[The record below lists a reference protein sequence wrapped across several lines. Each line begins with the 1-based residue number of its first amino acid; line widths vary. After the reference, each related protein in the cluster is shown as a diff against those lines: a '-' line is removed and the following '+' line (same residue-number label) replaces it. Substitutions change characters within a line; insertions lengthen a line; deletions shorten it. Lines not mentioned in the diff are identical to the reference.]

1 MSSGAGLAACAAVAA
16 AASRVAMVTGANGV
30 FGRHICAGLC
40 NKGFE
45 VVAIVRTA
53 SKGEALIASLPASC
67 SASFLVADL
76 SGGASA
82 AESVATRYGTDKPLH
97 VLVNNAAV
105 TPTTRSV
112 SAEGVEMQWAT
123 NVLAYHALTRALLPH
138 LRLAASLSCD
148 SGDRSA
154 FMPRVIFVASLY
166 AGGLDLSDVEFQ
178 RRSYDVDSAY
188 RASKQANRMLAR
200 AWQRRV
206 QAHGIK
212 IVSCHPGIATSAVSL
227 GLGFDLDRS
236 EHAAKDGARTP
247 LYLATVAQRQLADG
261 AFYHS
266 EREARCEFAQDD
278 GACENLFKLCD
289 EHTL

>member
-40 NKGFE
+40 SEGFE
-45 VVAIVRTA
+45 VVAIVRNA
-53 SKGEALIASLPASC
+53 SKGEALVASLPASC

-82 AESVATRYGTDKPLH
+82 AESVAARYGSDRPLH
-97 VLVNNAAV
+97 VLVNNAAA
-105 TPTTRSV
+105 TPTNRSV

-123 NVLAYHALTRALLPH
+123 NVLAYHALTRALLPQ
-138 LRLAASLSCD
+138 LRLAASVANIDGD
-148 SGDRSA
+148 SGV
-154 FMPRVIFVASLY
+154 FMPRVILVASLY
-166 AGGLDLSDVEFQ
+166 AGGLDLSDVEFK
-178 RRSYDVDSAY
+178 RRPYDVDSAY

-200 AWQRRV
+200 AWQHRV
-206 QAHGIK
+206 RDHGIK
-212 IVSCHPGIATSAVSL
+212 VVSCHPGIATSAVSL

-266 EREARCEFAQDD
+266 EREARCEFAQDE
-278 GACENLFKLCD
+278 GACDKLFKMCN
-289 EHTL
+289 EQTL